1 MQNLGGFMPVQFEL
15 PPMLLL
21 GPLVAAVVLYIILRW
36 VVWEP
41 RMGASPETVSQHAL
55 WVGVIGWMASSL
67 QGAMNIGII
76 PATSVSSPVVSPSLT
91 TPETIFPAL
100 AWPVLG
106 TLGVHALG
114 QLSYPRP
121 RGARRKAS
129 LHVRHVRDFL
139 PLPLAWTTLAVVI
152 AAAAYIAWAATLP
165 GFDALPYGTVAEG
178 PQVYRTVGGDGRIP
192 GTTLAAWLGG
202 ALAVLAAGTWLVLLL
217 IGRRRQL
224 EQLTELDNSLLRT
237 IAMNRL
243 LRTVATVASGLAVI
257 AGNYV
262 ARPDPAAGS
271 TSWTNFAGLAGV
283 AVLLAML
290 LWPPPKLAGTEAA
303 AAALRNAKHG
313 NFRSAPHPATR
324 LVVSIGAALG
334 VAAALPLLVGVF
346 LVPAIVAAG
355 PWGPAAFVAVVAGL
369 VLVVLAGG
377 ELLLERN
384 YANPAEPRTWPR
396 QPVGPALLTTL
407 ILAVLAFV
415 AALAVAAAG
424 NSLLGWD
431 AGWTMPAIFGLAG
444 TGLAVPA
451 FLATRGR
458 HGIPDAPA
466 GLDAALRAI
475 TVNRIVRTLSAMFMA
490 QAAMALLVNSH
501 AWAAV
506 FGVAFVPSIPW
517 FPATLA
523 GTVLSLAAIATALV
537 PVRPLTGSGARPVPR
552 PGKDRVT

>member
-1 MQNLGGFMPVQFEL
+1 MPVQFEL

-55 WVGVIGWMASSL
+55 WVGVIGWMTSSL

-76 PATSVSSPVVSPSLT
+76 PVNSITSPPISPSLT
-91 TPETIFPAL
+91 TPEAIFPAL

-121 RGARRKAS
+121 RGPRRKAS
-129 LHVRHVRDFL
+129 LQVRHMRDFL
-139 PLPLAWTTLAVVI
+139 PLPLAWTTLVIFTAAVVF
-152 AAAAYIAWAATLP
+152 IAWAATLP
-165 GFDALPYGTVAEG
+165 AFDAMPYGTVAED
-178 PQVYRTVGGDGRIP
+178 PQGYRTVGGDGRIP
-192 GTTLAAWLGG
+192 GVALAAWLGG
-202 ALAVLAAGTWLVLLL
+202 ALAALAAGTWLVLLL
-217 IGRRRQL
+217 IARRRQL
-224 EQLTELDNSLLRT
+224 EQLTEHDNSLLRT

-257 AGNYV
+257 AGNYA
-262 ARPDPAAGS
+262 ARPDPASGS

-290 LWPPPKLAGTEAA
+290 VWAPPKLAETEAA

-313 NFRSAPHPATR
+313 HFRSAPHPVTK

-369 VLVVLAGG
+369 VLVVLAAG

-384 YANPAEPRTWPR
+384 YASPAEPRSWPR

-407 ILAVLAFV
+407 ILAALAFV
-415 AALAVAAAG
+415 AALVVAAAG
-424 NSLLGWD
+424 NSLLGRD
-431 AGWTMPAIFGLAG
+431 TGWILPAIFGLAG
-444 TGLAVPA
+444 TVLAVPA
-451 FLATRGR
+451 FLAARRR

-475 TVNRIVRTLSAMFMA
+475 TVSRIVRTLSAMFMA

-506 FGVAFVPSIPW
+506 FGVAPMPSVPW

-523 GTVLSLAAIATALV
+523 GTALAVAAIATALV
-537 PVRPLTGSGARPVPR
+537 PVRPRTGSGARPAPR
-552 PGKDRVT
+552 PRKDRVT

>member
-1 MQNLGGFMPVQFEL
+1 MPVQFEL

-21 GPLVAAVVLYIILRW
+21 GPLAAAVVLYIILRW

-55 WVGVIGWMASSL
+55 WVGVIGWMTSSL

-76 PATSVSSPVVSPSLT
+76 PANSVTSPLISPPLT
-91 TPETIFPAL
+91 APETILPAL

-121 RGARRKAS
+121 RGPRRKAS
-129 LHVRHVRDFL
+129 LQVRHLRDFL
-139 PLPLAWTTLAVVI
+139 PLPLAWTTLAI
-152 AAAAYIAWAATLP
+152 FTAAAAYIAWAATLP
-165 GFDALPYGTVAEG
+165 AFDAMPYGTVAED
-178 PQVYRTVGGDGRIP
+178 PQGYGTVGGDGRIP
-192 GTTLAAWLGG
+192 GITLAAWLGG

-217 IGRRRQL
+217 IARRRQL
-224 EQLTELDNSLLRT
+224 EQLTEHDNSLLRT

-262 ARPDPAAGS
+262 ARPNPAAGS

-290 LWPPPKLAGTEAA
+290 VWAPPKLAGTDAA

-313 NFRSAPHPATR
+313 HFRSAPHPASK

-334 VAAALPLLVGVF
+334 VAAALPLLVGIF

-355 PWGPAAFVAVVAGL
+355 PWGPAAFVAVAAGL
-369 VLVVLAGG
+369 VLVVLAAG

-384 YANPAEPRTWPR
+384 YASPAEPRTWPR

-415 AALAVAAAG
+415 ASLVVAAAG
-424 NSLLGWD
+424 SSLLGRD
-431 AGWTMPAIFGLAG
+431 TGWSVPALFGLAG
-444 TGLAVPA
+444 VLLAVPA
-451 FLATRGR
+451 FLVTRRR

-475 TVNRIVRTLSAMFMA
+475 TLNRIVRTVSAMFMA

-506 FGVAFVPSIPW
+506 FGVAPMPSVPW

-523 GTVLSLAAIATALV
+523 GTVLAFAAIATALV
-537 PVRPLTGSGARPVPR
+537 PVRPRSGSGSGPVPR
-552 PGKDRVT
+552 PRKDRVT

>member
-1 MQNLGGFMPVQFEL
+1 MPVQFEL

-55 WVGVIGWMASSL
+55 WVGVIGWMTSSL
-67 QGAMNIGII
+67 QGAMNVGII
-76 PATSVSSPVVSPSLT
+76 PANSVTSPLIGPSLT
-91 TPETIFPAL
+91 TPETAFSAL

-121 RGARRKAS
+121 KGLRRKAS

-139 PLPLAWTTLAVVI
+139 PRPLAWTTLAI
-152 AAAAYIAWAATLP
+152 FTAAAAFIAWTGTLP
-165 GFDALPYGTVAEG
+165 AFAAMPYGTVHESPDG
-178 PQVYRTVGGDGRIP
+178 YRSVGGDGRVP
-192 GTTLAAWLGG
+192 GVELAAWLGS
-202 ALAVLAAGTWLVLLL
+202 ALAALAAGAWLVLLL
-217 IGRRRQL
+217 ITRRRQL
-224 EQLTELDNSLLRT
+224 EQLSGQDNSLLRT

-243 LRTVATVASGLAVI
+243 LRTVATMASGLAVI

-262 ARPDPAAGS
+262 ARPDPAAGN

-290 LWPPPKLAGTEAA
+290 VWGPPKLTGPQA
-303 AAALRNAKHG
+303 AAALRNAKRGHSG
-313 NFRSAPHPATR
+313 AGAHPATK
-324 LVVSIGAALG
+324 LVVSIGAAMG

-346 LVPAIVAAG
+346 LVSAITEAG
-355 PWGPAAFVAVVAGL
+355 ASGPAAFIALVAGL
-369 VLVVLAGG
+369 VLVVLAAG
-377 ELLLERN
+377 ELLLQRN
-384 YANPAEPRTWPR
+384 YTRPDEPRTWPR

-407 ILAVLAFV
+407 ILASLTF
-415 AALAVAAAG
+415 AATLVVAAAG
-424 NSLLGWD
+424 NSLLGRD
-431 AGWTMPAIFGLAG
+431 TGWIVPATFGLAG
-444 TGLAVPA
+444 VVLAVPA
-451 FLATRGR
+451 FLATRRR

-475 TVNRIVRTLSAMFMA
+475 TVYRIVRTLSAMFLA
-490 QAAMALLVNSH
+490 QAAMSLLTNSH

-506 FGVAFVPSIPW
+506 LGVPFVPSIPW
-517 FPATLA
+517 LPASLA
-523 GTVLSLAAIATALV
+523 GTVLAVAAIITALTPVRSLAGSRSRPAPLPRQD
-537 PVRPLTGSGARPVPR
+537 PVT
-552 PGKDRVT
+552 

>member
-1 MQNLGGFMPVQFEL
+1 MPVQFEL

-41 RMGASPETVSQHAL
+41 RMGASPESVSQHAL

-76 PATSVSSPVVSPSLT
+76 PAGRAASPAIGPLLV
-91 TPETIFPAL
+91 TPDTIIPVL

-106 TLGVHALG
+106 TLGVHAIG

-121 RGARRKAS
+121 KRLRRKAS
-129 LHVRHVRDFL
+129 LHVRKIRDFL
-139 PLPLAWTTLAVVI
+139 PRPLAWTTLGIFTGAG
-152 AAAAYIAWAATLP
+152 AYIAWTATLP
-165 GFDALPYGTVAEG
+165 AYQAMPYGTELED
-178 PQVYRTVGGDGRIP
+178 PQGFRAVGGDGRIP
-192 GTTLAAWLGG
+192 GTELAAWLGT
-202 ALAVLAAGTWLVLLL
+202 ALVVLAAGTWLVLLL
-217 IGRRRQL
+217 ATRRRQL
-224 EQLTELDNSLLRT
+224 EQLTDHDNALLRT

-271 TSWTNFAGLAGV
+271 TSWTNFAGFAGM

-290 LWPPPKLAGTEAA
+290 IWAPPKLTETEAA
-303 AAALRNAKHG
+303 AAALRKAKPGHFG
-313 NFRSAPHPATR
+313 AVGHPAGK
-324 LVVSIGAALG
+324 LVVSIGAAAG
-334 VAAALPLLVGVF
+334 VAAALPVLAGVF

-355 PWGPAAFVAVVAGL
+355 PSGPAVFVAVVAGP
-369 VLVVLAGG
+369 VLLVLAGG
-377 ELLLERN
+377 ELLLGRN
-384 YANPAEPRTWPR
+384 YGSPAEPRTWPR

-407 ILAVLAFV
+407 ILALLTFV
-415 AALAVAAAG
+415 ASLVVASAG
-424 NSLLGWD
+424 NSLLGRD
-431 AGWTMPAIFGLAG
+431 TGWTAPALFGLAG
-444 TGLAVPA
+444 VVLAVPA
-451 FLATRGR
+451 FLATRLR

-475 TVNRIVRTLSAMFMA
+475 TVYRIVRTLSAMFMA
-490 QAAMALLVNSH
+490 QAAMSLLVNSH

-506 FGVAFVPSIPW
+506 FGVPFMPSVPW

-523 GTVLSLAAIATALV
+523 GTVLAFAAIATALV
-537 PVRPLTGSGARPVPR
+537 PVRALAGSGYRPVPLAR
-552 PGKDRVT
+552 KDRVT